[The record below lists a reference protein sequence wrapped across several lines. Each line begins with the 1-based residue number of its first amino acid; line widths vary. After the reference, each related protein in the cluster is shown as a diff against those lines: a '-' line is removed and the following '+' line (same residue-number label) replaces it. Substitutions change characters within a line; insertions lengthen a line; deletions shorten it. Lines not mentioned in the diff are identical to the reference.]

1 MWIQFLSRAEHKIM
15 PILSKVIY
23 RFTTIVTKTPKIFS
37 IKLEKNPETHTEPQK
52 TLNSQRNFE
61 KEE

>member
-1 MWIQFLSRAEHKIM
+1 M